1 MDESRLFLDTTKL
14 SRPLEERLVDDKGRS
29 HMHQYG
35 GFMHIGQEKGLK
47 VVRIALFS

>member
-1 MDESRLFLDTTKL
+1 
-14 SRPLEERLVDDKGRS
+14 
-29 HMHQYG
+29 MHQYG